1 MSEWGV
7 KTGEACSERIF
18 SPDVPKGA
26 DIIGAFRHFRVVPK
40 AAVSNRS
47 KADNLFDHLVG
58 AGERGQRHGETKHP
72 RSFRPNE
79 RAAETLLV
87 FSDGLDKMS

>member
-47 KADNLFDHLVG
+47 KADNLFDHPVG
-58 AGERGQRHGETKHP
+58 AGEQRQRHHDAQCLC
-72 RSFRPNE
+72 SFAVYHLE
-79 RAAETLLV
+79 LSLGAADHRATEFV
-87 FSDGLDKMS
+87 